1 METCTFFGHRD
12 CSDAVLPS
20 LRAAVYDLI
29 EAQGVDRFFVG
40 NQGNFDRLVLLVLRE
55 AKTAYPHIRY
65 AVVLAYMPSEDSP
78 ARLAAD
84 ETLFPEGIEV
94 VPKRFA
100 ISWRN
105 RWMIDHADYVIC
117 YTTHTWGGAVQF
129 MSEAKRKQRKIINL
143 PECCSCG
150 IRTE

>member
-1 METCTFFGHRD
+1 MAACTFFGHRD
-12 CSDAVLPS
+12 CPDTVLPC
-20 LRAAVYDLI
+20 LRAAVFDLI
-29 EAQGVDRFFVG
+29 EKQGVDCVYVG
-40 NQGNFDRLVLLVLRE
+40 NQGNFDRLALRILRE

-65 AVVLAYMPSEDSP
+65 AVVLAYMPSENDP
-78 ARLAAD
+78 ELPTAD

-117 YTTHTWGGAVQF
+117 YVTHSWGGAAQF
-129 MSEAKRKQRKIINL
+129 VSEAKRKQRKIIEL
-143 PECCSCG
+143 
-150 IRTE
+150 TVQ